1 MAARMNFSGFP
12 DLVINPGDVS
22 NSWKRWR
29 QEFLI
34 AIELKTMELGTKIVE
49 SAPVENFTD
58 RAKLLV
64 LFRSIGQEGRDA
76 LTAMGFNVQN
86 TEATYQQ
93 AWDLLDNH
101 YEREDSIYMRTQK
114 CVTVSQLSGEEERD
128 YLLRVERLSR
138 AVELVTSND
147 QTIKTQQEQT
157 RSRFAVV
164 LAVNGLRDQGL
175 RRELMQKKALTWEK
189 LAECLR
195 SRYRAN
201 VEVATYPGYNP
212 PVSVKQEVG
221 EVASTTNQGKSQD
234 NDGYEGSVHSVQRGR
249 TFEPEWLGRTSRSK
263 TRSQNEGRTRS
274 PSNQRY
280 EYRDSR
286 TPRGDSVSPSWRDK
300 KPYDTPR
307 MERMSSPSREMRVG
321 SPYNDA
327 HKYRDYS
334 SSPRRNHVEC
344 FICGKGHMY
353 KFCPSIQCHKCGGRG
368 HIARDCGS
376 RSPNR
381 SVRQVNFE
389 TESKL
394 YDDSQ

>member
-49 SAPVENFTD
+49 SVPVENFID

-64 LFRSIGQEGRDA
+64 LFRSIGQEGRDT

-114 CVTVSQLSGEEERD
+114 FVTVSQLSGEEERD

-147 QTIKTQQEQT
+147 QTIKAQQEQT

-164 LAVNGLRDQGL
+164 LAVNGLRGQGL
-175 RRELMQKKALTWEK
+175 RRELMQKKTLTWDK

-195 SRYRAN
+195 SR
-201 VEVATYPGYNP
+201 
-212 PVSVKQEVG
+212 
-221 EVASTTNQGKSQD
+221 
-234 NDGYEGSVHSVQRGR
+234 
-249 TFEPEWLGRTSRSK
+249 
-263 TRSQNEGRTRS
+263 
-274 PSNQRY
+274 
-280 EYRDSR
+280 
-286 TPRGDSVSPSWRDK
+286 
-300 KPYDTPR
+300 
-307 MERMSSPSREMRVG
+307 
-321 SPYNDA
+321 
-327 HKYRDYS
+327 
-334 SSPRRNHVEC
+334 
-344 FICGKGHMY
+344 
-353 KFCPSIQCHKCGGRG
+353 
-368 HIARDCGS
+368 
-376 RSPNR
+376 
-381 SVRQVNFE
+381 
-389 TESKL
+389 
-394 YDDSQ
+394 